1 MTQCAELL
9 NLLRQG
15 PVTTLDMIIKLGILR
30 GSERV
35 RELQDMGF
43 RIKHEMVERKN
54 RKGKACRVARYSL
67 IGVNHKAGIP
77 PVLRER
83 A

>member
-1 MTQCAELL
+1 MTQCADLL
-9 NLLRQG
+9 NLLQQG
-15 PVTTLDMIIKLGILR
+15 PVTTLEAITKIGCLR
-30 GSERV
+30 CSERV
-35 RELQDMGF
+35 RELEDMGF
-43 RIKHEMVERKN
+43 RIKHEIVERKN
-54 RKGKACRVARYSL
+54 RKGKACRVARYTL